1 MSNKDEI
8 EELRKEIEA
17 LKEKIKELTKLHE
30 EKIRYIDTGDV
41 ENTVS
46 VIAESII
53 EGIRG
58 EIEKSILIG
67 PHGIYISRERK
78 KIKTADFDEREVA
91 KILDA
96 LANENRL
103 KILKVLSTGGR
114 YLKELQEEL
123 PDISAGTLSSH
134 LNILQEAGLVVQEA
148 VRGRY
153 LITILGRT
161 ALKIVN
167 KLAKLAKQ
175 LGEDHVET

>member
-1 MSNKDEI
+1 
-8 EELRKEIEA
+8 
-17 LKEKIKELTKLHE
+17 
-30 EKIRYIDTGDV
+30 
-41 ENTVS
+41 
-46 VIAESII
+46 
-53 EGIRG
+53 
-58 EIEKSILIG
+58 
-67 PHGIYISRERK
+67 
-78 KIKTADFDEREVA
+78 
-91 KILDA
+91 
-96 LANENRL
+96 
-103 KILKVLSTGGR
+103 
-114 YLKELQEEL
+114 L